1 MEYGIFYYEA
11 LYPFNPS
18 YLAGSLLLRCSSR
31 AGWGPVLSFMLS
43 LLTLSQQS
51 GTLLY
56 SALLQTYGLAL
67 QFPLIP
73 LTSSRRKWGMA
84 FLFLSQGV
92 SSAPLGSPHWCWLGE
107 KLLNFSLNPLIEGA
121 MWSKTVDQSCF
132 ALSYSVSV
140 MPAGERK
147 ISLPLS
153 PNNTTWEGTQNVS
166 FIHLFK
172 WNLLNSYSVSQTLKK
187 IHKISRDPGQGWIP
201 SVVKLAVL

>member
-1 MEYGIFYYEA
+1 
-11 LYPFNPS
+11 
-18 YLAGSLLLRCSSR
+18 
-31 AGWGPVLSFMLS
+31 
-43 LLTLSQQS
+43 
-51 GTLLY
+51 
-56 SALLQTYGLAL
+56 
-67 QFPLIP
+67 
-73 LTSSRRKWGMA
+73 
-84 FLFLSQGV
+84 
-92 SSAPLGSPHWCWLGE
+92 
-107 KLLNFSLNPLIEGA
+107 

-132 ALSYSVSV
+132 VLSYSVSV

-153 PNNTTWEGTQNVS
+153 PTNTTWEGTQNVS